1 MGSRRKSQ
9 NKTAHTDIEEI
20 EMNPDKFAQIL
31 LSCLKDKEVIKQFRD
46 VTGFQNIQDSV
57 NSLSRN
63 IENLKKTIEA
73 KDVVITAL
81 KEEVKTLNHK
91 VDDLEQ
97 YSRRN
102 SVRVTGIPE
111 NENEAIGKSVL
122 EMINNRM
129 KVEPPVQAHELDR
142 VHRVGRLQE
151 HKSRAVLVKFAT
163 YASRHRVYSERRRLN
178 PKRKI
183 DGAAWEATTD
193 NETTEEDQPRIYLN
207 EDLSKVRSELL
218 FLSRKAKRGTKI
230 MDCWSY
236 DGRIVVKD
244 LKGKISTVTSENE
257 LITCFYNKA

>member
-20 EMNPDKFAQIL
+20 EMNPDKFTQIL
-31 LSCLKDKEVIKQFRD
+31 LSCLKDKEVIKQFHD

-97 YSRRN
+97 YSSRN

-111 NENEAIGKSVL
+111 NENEDIGKSVL

-129 KVEPPVQAHELDR
+129 KVEPPVQAP
-142 VHRVGRLQE
+142 
-151 HKSRAVLVKFAT
+151 RA
-163 YASRHRVYSERRRLN
+163 
-178 PKRKI
+178 
-183 DGAAWEATTD
+183 
-193 NETTEEDQPRIYLN
+193 Q
-207 EDLSKVRSELL
+207 
-218 FLSRKAKRGTKI
+218 
-230 MDCWSY
+230 
-236 DGRIVVKD
+236 
-244 LKGKISTVTSENE
+244 VTS
-257 LITCFYNKA
+257 CSRQVCHVCQSSQSVFGKAATKS

>member
-1 MGSRRKSQ
+1 
-9 NKTAHTDIEEI
+9 
-20 EMNPDKFAQIL
+20 MNPDKFAQIL

-111 NENEAIGKSVL
+111 N
-122 EMINNRM
+122 
-129 KVEPPVQAHELDR
+129 
-142 VHRVGRLQE
+142 
-151 HKSRAVLVKFAT
+151 
-163 YASRHRVYSERRRLN
+163 
-178 PKRKI
+178 
-183 DGAAWEATTD
+183 
-193 NETTEEDQPRIYLN
+193 
-207 EDLSKVRSELL
+207 
-218 FLSRKAKRGTKI
+218 
-230 MDCWSY
+230 
-236 DGRIVVKD
+236 
-244 LKGKISTVTSENE
+244 
-257 LITCFYNKA
+257 